1 MINGTGTN
9 GGILGHYVSGTVGSF
24 ASGSKWLGLG
34 VGNPGNIPEPYGLAI
49 LDSAN
54 LGFYNIIAESG
65 RKNVIAGFGVNGTNN
80 KNRFIIRGY
89 SGTNGATGKDLLVAN
104 PEGGVGINAEPL
116 SSLWVDSRFSN
127 PDSLFRA
134 IAILSRQP
142 LFSASSVETAS
153 AIGTQAN
160 NSLISDE
167 IAVEGFR
174 AQIPDFISVLQNP
187 EGVAV
192 NLQTV
197 NNPRGDANTPTV
209 TDVVAFGN
217 TEYAELTW
225 QDIDSDDN
233 VYVSCDSFP
242 IDSAEIRDKFFISF
256 RSGENVK
263 PFVAGN
269 KLPVMTFQANGRVG
283 IGTLQ
288 PTSGTC
294 GIDGKT
300 VLLDVNGLI
309 NAFGVQ
315 TVSDRRFKQEVEPVQ
330 NSLALI
336 RQLRG
341 TTYTFNKKAFPARH
355 FPGGKQYGFIA
366 QELEKVIPEATMLNS
381 DGYYAVNYTMLIPVL
396 TEAIKEQDSVVTT
409 QASVISA
416 QASEIA
422 RLNAEMQELRN
433 AVLALQSGSQTTPS
447 TGFRLE
453 QNTPNP
459 FGNTTQIR
467 YAMPANTTGASI
479 NVYDLNG
486 RLVQSFIL
494 SAPEGLVTINAAD
507 FPSGIY
513 IYDLLVNGRQM
524 DVKRMVL
531 SKS

>member
-1 MINGTGTN
+1 MSQSGQQMVVIGSGQQQTVILGFVATPTFVLPFQNSIYRLFHLLNFIIMRHTINLLISAVFTLFATHAFGQFRDALDGEVLNNDITSIMYRTGRVGIGFAN
-9 GGILGHYVSGTVGSF
+9 YNAYNSIVGANPPRLLVQGGILGHYVSGTVGSF
-24 ASGSKWLGLG
+24 GSTSKWLGLG
-34 VGNPGNIPEPYGLAI
+34 IGNPGNNPEPYGLAI
-49 LDSAN
+49 LDSTN

-65 RKNVIAGFGVNGTNN
+65 RKNVIAGFGVNGTTN

-89 SGTNGATGKDLLVAN
+89 SGTNGTTGKDLLVAN

-160 NSLISDE
+160 NSLIQDE

-283 IGTLQ
+283 
-288 PTSGTC
+288 
-294 GIDGKT
+294 
-300 VLLDVNGLI
+300 N
-309 NAFGVQ
+309 
-315 TVSDRRFKQEVEPVQ
+315 
-330 NSLALI
+330 
-336 RQLRG
+336 
-341 TTYTFNKKAFPARH
+341 
-355 FPGGKQYGFIA
+355 
-366 QELEKVIPEATMLNS
+366 
-381 DGYYAVNYTMLIPVL
+381 
-396 TEAIKEQDSVVTT
+396 EQIV
-409 QASVISA
+409 
-416 QASEIA
+416 
-422 RLNAEMQELRN
+422 
-433 AVLALQSGSQTTPS
+433 G
-447 TGFRLE
+447 
-453 QNTPNP
+453 
-459 FGNTTQIR
+459 
-467 YAMPANTTGASI
+467 
-479 NVYDLNG
+479 
-486 RLVQSFIL
+486 
-494 SAPEGLVTINAAD
+494 
-507 FPSGIY
+507 
-513 IYDLLVNGRQM
+513 
-524 DVKRMVL
+524 
-531 SKS
+531 